1 MIFGDLHIH
10 SRFSRACSTAI
21 TLDNLEK
28 YAKIKG
34 LNLLGTGDFTHPK
47 WINEVK
53 ENLKEDENGI
63 LWSKNKFPFIWQT
76 EVSLMYSWN
85 NKGRSVH
92 YVLLS
97 PNKDVT
103 NNIVDALGK
112 RWRLD
117 YDGRPIF
124 GVNSIEFLELLK
136 GIDDKIEMIPAHCM
150 TSFFGIYGSKSG
162 FDSLKECFQEKAHHI
177 HAVETGMSA
186 NPAMLWRLKEN
197 VNLVSFSDAHS
208 FHPFRIGREAT
219 IFDFN
224 ELTYDNIIKAIRTGV
239 GLKGTVETSP
249 SYGKYHI
256 DGHRNC
262 EFSCDYKESKRLNKI
277 CPKCGNELTIGVE
290 YRVEELA
297 KEKIG
302 YKPNNAKE
310 SYELI
315 PLQELIGAVYDVKL
329 LSSKKVMDIYNKLI
343 ILFNNELNILI
354 NVSENDL
361 LKVLDKR
368 LVDVILNNRIGN
380 LKIKPGFDGVYGQIM
395 LNDSELVVKQK
406 SLGQF

>member
-47 WINEVK
+47 WITEVK

-76 EVSLMYSWN
+76 EVSLMYSQDN
-85 NKGRSVH
+85 RRRSVH

-150 TSFFGIYGSKSG
+150 TSWFGIFGSKSG
-162 FDSLKECFQEKAHHI
+162 FDSLKECFQEKVNHI
-177 HAVETGMSA
+177 HAVETGISA
-186 NPAMLWRLKEN
+186 DPAMLWRLKEN

-219 IFDFN
+219 IFDFK
-224 ELTYDNIIKAIRTGV
+224 ELSYDNIIKAIRTGF
-239 GLKGTVETSP
+239 GLNGTVEVNP

-262 EFSCDYKESKRLNKI
+262 DFSCDYKESRKLNKI
-277 CPKCGNELTIGVE
+277 CPKCKNELTIGVE

-302 YKPNNAKE
+302 YKPKDAKE
-310 SYELI
+310 TYELI
-315 PLQELIGAVYDVKL
+315 PLQELIGAVYGVKL

-343 ILFNNELNILI
+343 LLFNNELNILM

-361 LKVLDKR
+361 LKVLDR
-368 LVDVILNNRIGN
+368 MLVNVIINNRNGN
-380 LKIKPGFDGVYGQIM
+380 LKFKPGFDGVYGQII
-395 LNDSELVVKQK
+395 LNDNEKVVK
-406 SLGQF
+406 